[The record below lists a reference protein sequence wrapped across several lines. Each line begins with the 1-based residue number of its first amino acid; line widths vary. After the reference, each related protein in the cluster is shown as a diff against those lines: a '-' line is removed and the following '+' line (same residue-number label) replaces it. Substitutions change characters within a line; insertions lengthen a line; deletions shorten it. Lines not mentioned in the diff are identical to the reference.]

1 MKNWLKGIFSKDE
14 VKNTKEKVEKTDD
27 EQREDARE
35 SLYEKHNIVSVQDG
49 FLSEIQQEQENFMS
63 ELLGKEEK

>member
-35 SLYEKHNIVSVQDG
+35 SLYEKHNIVSFQDG
-49 FLSEIQQEQENFMS
+49 FLSEIQQEQANFMS